1 MNSSMSSAYRYALCV
16 VVLLVACQALL
27 SCGGGGQLTTSP
39 PSSTPSLS
47 VTPSSATVS
56 VAATQQFT
64 VPAGLAVSW
73 AVNGVPGG
81 NSSVGTISSSGVY
94 TAPKVA
100 DGVLGVTVTAALQ
113 SNPASTASAS
123 VALVA
128 SGPIS
133 ITPSS
138 SSVLVSGTQQFTLVN
153 ASNNAVSWTVN
164 HVAGGNSTVGT
175 IDAKGFYTA
184 PAVVPTGIVD
194 VTAISVTNP
203 ANTADATVNLLYPA
217 PTVSSLA
224 PAQLSQA
231 SATGIVSITV
241 NGTGL
246 GPATTASIALP
257 LGSVALTTSQVTAT
271 KFELTFLPDTL
282 LTVGTFT
289 LSIQNPSPG
298 GGEATASLQV
308 TSGGPLFM
316 TTPRADHTSTL
327 LPSGKVLVAG
337 GTWSMPGPP
346 NSPALQAELNT
357 AELYDPSTQL
367 FSRTTMD
374 MTAARSSHTA
384 TLLNDGT
391 VLLAGGFGANG
402 HEATAEIYDP
412 SRDTFTAIGPMITA
426 RYGHTATLLNNGKVL
441 LAGGDSSGT
450 AELYDPSTRTFSAT
464 GHMIDNGLFA
474 VTRIFHTATLL
485 PDGRVL
491 IVGGWNGAV
500 GIDAVSLSS
509 CEIYDPA
516 SGTFASTGSLLV
528 ERADHT
534 ATLLQNGQVLVAG
547 GTEVHGGI
555 PYTPYATA
563 ELYDTQSGTF
573 LMPAIQMVVGRVFHT
588 ATLLPDGTVR
598 LIGGSDVGST
608 QRGDPRTE
616 LFDPVRSAF
625 AQSTS
630 LSIARHSHAA
640 TLLMSGR
647 VILITGG
654 IRDGGSSSYI
664 NVAELVQ

>member
-1 MNSSMSSAYRYALCV
+1 
-16 VVLLVACQALL
+16 
-27 SCGGGGQLTTSP
+27 
-39 PSSTPSLS
+39 
-47 VTPSSATVS
+47 
-56 VAATQQFT
+56 
-64 VPAGLAVSW
+64 
-73 AVNGVPGG
+73 
-81 NSSVGTISSSGVY
+81 
-94 TAPKVA
+94 
-100 DGVLGVTVTAALQ
+100 
-113 SNPASTASAS
+113 
-123 VALVA
+123 
-128 SGPIS
+128 
-133 ITPSS
+133 
-138 SSVLVSGTQQFTLVN
+138 VSGTQQFTLVN

-426 RYGHTATLLNNGKVL
+426 RYGHTATLLNNG
-441 LAGGDSSGT
+441 
-450 AELYDPSTRTFSAT
+450 
-464 GHMIDNGLFA
+464 M
-474 VTRIFHTATLL
+474 
-485 PDGRVL
+485 RVL